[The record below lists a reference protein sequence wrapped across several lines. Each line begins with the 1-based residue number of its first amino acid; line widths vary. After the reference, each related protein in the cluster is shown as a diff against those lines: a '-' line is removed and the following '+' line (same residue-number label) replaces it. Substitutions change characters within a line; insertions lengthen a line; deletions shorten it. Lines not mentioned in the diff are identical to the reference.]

1 MGKSHHGEKSACF
14 ISDPMYAF
22 FTPPSL
28 SNYVAI
34 ICLVAFIELHG
45 VHGSLVRDIP
55 LFQIRNKLY
64 VGTVLIKNGTIS
76 MKVGTIA
83 VR

>member
-1 MGKSHHGEKSACF
+1 
-14 ISDPMYAF
+14 MYAF

-28 SNYVAI
+28 SNYVAN
-34 ICLVAFIELHG
+34 ICLVAFELHG